1 MAFDGQALKLRAN
14 QARTQ
19 RQLHEQVW
27 VDCFDMTF
35 PADAS
40 GLQTDLISANDAQAK
55 KARIYDSTAPESVR
69 VGVATMQGTI
79 MPASALWFYLDVP
92 GLTDDERAFMD
103 NAGRF
108 VWTNIHESNFDSESF
123 DALTDMWVAGWP
135 VLFCGENEDGGYYFE
150 RWPIGECSIAASRSG
165 ALVDMIY
172 RCYTLTVAQVVSTFG
187 IDAVSDRVRA
197 AYLANKMSDKVRMM
211 YAIEPR
217 EISAVGATLA
227 KNKPFRA
234 VDMEEDTCHVLR
246 ESGFDEFPCLVPR
259 WKRLAGSV
267 YATGPMSDALP
278 DVRTLNEAKRWTLL
292 GAETVIA
299 PMLKVVDDG
308 TINPKNIKMGPRQVV
323 VCADTDNI
331 QPLNSGAKVDVGML
345 TVESLQGSI
354 RKILLADQ
362 MPPADGPVRT
372 ATEWALRAQV
382 MRQMLGPMFG
392 RFQSEF
398 LQPLI
403 ERCFNIAWRAN
414 IAAGFTLFGKP
425 PETLVNRSF
434 SVRYMSPLA
443 RAQRMEE
450 VAALDQFENAL
461 AAKAQVFGQ
470 QTLDIYDSTEG
481 DRERSRLLGIP
492 QRLIRDDRALKLVR
506 TAREQAQQQAQQQ
519 QTAMAGQMTM
529 QDAMAKRVANAA

>member
-1 MAFDGQALKLRAN
+1 MAIDGRALKLRAQ

-19 RQLHEQVW
+19 RELHQQVW
-27 VDCFDMTF
+27 VDCFDMTY

-40 GLQTDLISANDAQAK
+40 GLQNDLISANDAQSK

-79 MPASALWFYLDVP
+79 MPASALWFFLDVA
-92 GLTDDERAFMD
+92 GLTESERAFMD
-103 NAGRF
+103 EAGRF
-108 VWTNIHESNFDSESF
+108 VWTNIHEANFDSESF
-123 DALTDMWVAGWP
+123 DALTDLWVAGWS
-135 VLFCGENEDGGYYFE
+135 VLFCGENESDGGFYFE
-150 RWPIGECSIAASRSG
+150 RWPIGECSIAASRTG

-172 RCYTLTVAQVVSTFG
+172 RCYTLTVAQVVSSYG
-187 IDAVSDRVRA
+187 LDAVSDRVRSS
-197 AYLANKMSDKVRMM
+197 YLANKMSDPVRML

-217 EISAVGATLA
+217 EISAIGAKLA
-227 KNKPFRA
+227 RNKQFRA

-246 ESGFDEFPCLVPR
+246 EGGFDEFPCLVPR

-278 DVRTLNEAKRWTLL
+278 DVRTLNEAKRWTLM
-292 GAETVIA
+292 GAETSVA

-308 TINPKNIKMGPRQVV
+308 VINPRNIKMGPRQIV
-323 VCADTDNI
+323 VCASTDSI
-331 QPLNSGAKVDVGML
+331 EPLNTGAKIDVGML
-345 TVESLQGSI
+345 TVESLQASI

-362 MPPADGPVRT
+362 MPSADGPVRT
-372 ATEWALRAQV
+372 ATEWSLRAQV

-392 RFQSEF
+392 RFQAEF

-403 ERCFNIAWRAN
+403 ERCFNLAWRAN
-414 IAAGFTLFGKP
+414 MQAGFSLFGKP
-425 PETLVNRSF
+425 PASLINRSF

-443 RAQRMEE
+443 RAQRVEE
-450 VAALDQFENAL
+450 VAALDQFENSL
-461 AAKAQVFGQ
+461 AAKAQVFGP

-492 QRLIRDDRALKLVR
+492 QRLIRDDRALKVVR
-506 TAREQAQQQAQQQ
+506 SAREQAQQQQMA
-519 QTAMAGQMTM
+519 AAGQVTM
-529 QDAMAKRVANAA
+529 QDAMAKRMANAA